1 MGFYFVISSAILLSL
16 FLLAKRKEKYKTAL
30 IVCNTIVCVI
40 YMGWRLTAIPWGGGI
55 ASLLLGLL
63 LFAAELLGLIAFFNF
78 QYLFMGKYHLERKG
92 LDVFSPNEVPFVDV
106 LICTYN
112 EPLYLLEMTIAA
124 AVNMNYPK
132 DRFCVYICDDGR
144 RSELKELCK
153 SYQIGYITRADNK
166 GAKAGNINNALG
178 VIQGELF
185 AVLDADMIPTKDF
198 LQRTVGY
205 FSNPNLAFVQTPQV
219 YYNQD
224 MYQYNLSKKIPN
236 EQDFFMRDIQEAR
249 AARNAVLHV
258 GTNAVFRRQCV
269 LNIGGYPTCS
279 ITEDMAVGMQL
290 QAQGYDSLLVNEA
303 LVYGLSA
310 TTFSELVKQRDRWC
324 RGNLQVL
331 KNYNPLFTKG
341 LSFSQKIAYLDGGIY
356 WFANIQKMI
365 FICCPLIYLFTGIPI
380 LNCVM
385 KSLLCIYIPYMLGQL
400 LMFRV
405 LTPQTR
411 SMRWAHYYET
421 VMAPYLSLS
430 VLKEMLNLKIN
441 FNVTSKETL
450 CEKTMF
456 QINMVVPHLVI
467 LAVSIG
473 AWIFSLS
480 QVIKGNLSFMA
491 VAVNIGWSVYNVSG
505 IAIALRAALQKP
517 IFRKTER
524 IQILESPPIRVRCQ
538 GKYISAAMR
547 DISGQGCLLSLDR
560 NWHIRRG
567 KRLHILLEGVKIPC
581 TVVRSSKGEA
591 AMKFDNLSPEQMKA
605 VMELFVHNIRAYYQV
620 ERNLSL
626 QTEDVRYADER
637 KMYRLYHL
645 LEQRGAYNG
654 NG

>member
-1 MGFYFVISSAILLSL
+1 
-16 FLLAKRKEKYKTAL
+16 
-30 IVCNTIVCVI
+30 
-40 YMGWRLTAIPWGGGI
+40 
-55 ASLLLGLL
+55 
-63 LFAAELLGLIAFFNF
+63 
-78 QYLFMGKYHLERKG
+78 
-92 LDVFSPNEVPFVDV
+92 
-106 LICTYN
+106 
-112 EPLYLLEMTIAA
+112 
-124 AVNMNYPK
+124 
-132 DRFCVYICDDGR
+132 
-144 RSELKELCK
+144 
-153 SYQIGYITRADNK
+153 
-166 GAKAGNINNALG
+166 
-178 VIQGELF
+178 
-185 AVLDADMIPTKDF
+185 
-198 LQRTVGY
+198 
-205 FSNPNLAFVQTPQV
+205 
-219 YYNQD
+219 
-224 MYQYNLSKKIPN
+224 
-236 EQDFFMRDIQEAR
+236 
-249 AARNAVLHV
+249 
-258 GTNAVFRRQCV
+258 
-269 LNIGGYPTCS
+269 
-279 ITEDMAVGMQL
+279 
-290 QAQGYDSLLVNEA
+290 
-303 LVYGLSA
+303 
-310 TTFSELVKQRDRWC
+310 
-324 RGNLQVL
+324 
-331 KNYNPLFTKG
+331 
-341 LSFSQKIAYLDGGIY
+341 
-356 WFANIQKMI
+356 
-365 FICCPLIYLFTGIPI
+365 
-380 LNCVM
+380 
-385 KSLLCIYIPYMLGQL
+385 
-400 LMFRV
+400 MFRV

-620 ERNLSL
+620 ERNFSL
-626 QTEDVRYADER
+626 QTEDVHYADER